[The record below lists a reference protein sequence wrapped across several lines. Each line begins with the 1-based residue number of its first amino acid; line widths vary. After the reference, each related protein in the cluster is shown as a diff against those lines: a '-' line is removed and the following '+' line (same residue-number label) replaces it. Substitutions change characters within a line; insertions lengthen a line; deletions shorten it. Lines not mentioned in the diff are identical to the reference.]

1 MKRIHAFETRD
12 GKVFTDEQ
20 EAAYHE
26 AFLDQNQI
34 IEKCLDEF
42 EYQGPAQRAVA
53 RKAIEHWEKWRH
65 ENAIE

>member
-12 GKVFTDEQ
+12 GKIFIDEE

-42 EYQGPAQRAVA
+42 EYKHSAQRAVG

-65 ENAIE
+65 KNVVE